1 MAISSVAVVGANRL
15 AAELAKLS
23 QAAGLAATLHADG
36 VTVPTSTALVIDTQA
51 GPESDKRELL
61 RQLDARAPRP
71 AVIVSSCLA
80 FSPTLIASWSA
91 APERVVGFA
100 TFYPL
105 EEKKV
110 VELSGGLRV
119 SRAALEQAE
128 EFFRRLGKETARV
141 TDASG
146 LIFPRILSLIINE
159 AARALD
165 EGVAEAEA
173 IDAAMRLG
181 VNYPSGPLRWADR
194 IGLDEVLAVLE
205 GAHRETGD
213 DRYRPSPLLKKMAAA
228 GWSGEANGKGFYEYS
243 QSKVDK

>member
-23 QAAGLAATLHADG
+23 QAGGLAATLHPDAA
-36 VTVPTSTALVIDTQA
+36 TVPSSAALVVETLA

-61 RQLDARAPRP
+61 KKLDAKAPRS

-80 FSPTLIASWSA
+80 FSPTVIASWSA

-110 VELSGGLRV
+110 VELSGGLRA

-141 TDASG
+141 ADAAG

-165 EGVAEAEA
+165 EGVAGAEA
-173 IDAAMRLG
+173 IDSAMRLG

-213 DRYRPSPLLKKMAAA
+213 DRYRPSPLLKRMAAA
-228 GWSGEANGKGFYEYS
+228 GWLGEASGKGFYSYNEG
-243 QSKVDK
+243 KG